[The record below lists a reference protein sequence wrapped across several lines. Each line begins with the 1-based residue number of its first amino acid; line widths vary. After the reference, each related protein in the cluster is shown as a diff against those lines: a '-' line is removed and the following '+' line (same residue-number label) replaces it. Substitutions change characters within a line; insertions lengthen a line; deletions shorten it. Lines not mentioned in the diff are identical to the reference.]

1 MTESTTL
8 KMMAVPRA
16 LREVPAMVNPSTKWA
31 QSITIKPLITKE
43 NSPKVSKLI
52 GKVNNFTI
60 GLIIILMMPNTIAT
74 TKE

>member
-1 MTESTTL
+1 MIESTTL

-16 LREVPAMVNPSTKWA
+16 LREVPAMVKPSTKWA

-52 GKVNNFTI
+52 VKVNNFTI

>member
-1 MTESTTL
+1 MIESTTL

-16 LREVPAMVNPSTKWA
+16 LRAVPEMVKPSTKWA